1 MTHAP
6 AQSERGR
13 HQSVRR
19 RADRA
24 SAWSIATL
32 IICLV
37 LLGPFVALIIKATG
51 DSEGLWPHL
60 MATVFPR
67 YAANTVLLMIGV
79 GALTLFFGI
88 SSAWAVSRYRFP
100 GVRLLSW
107 ALLLP
112 ATVPAYVIAYTYT
125 DLLEF
130 AGPVQSAFRAVFGW
144 TTVREYWFPEIR
156 SMGGA
161 VLVMGSVLYPYVY
174 VMARA
179 AFRMTPAS
187 FYEVAMN
194 HDRNL
199 LISVGLPL
207 ARPAIVAGVALVLME
222 VISDFG
228 TVEFFAVETLTLGSF
243 NIWLGMNNL
252 TAAAQI
258 ACVAFIFILTLLV
271 IERAARR
278 RQRFTDTGVRHSG
291 LASVEA
297 NGPKATLCLFVC
309 LLPIVLGFVIP
320 VGVLLVFV
328 LRGLAITDYG
338 ALAINALHSVT
349 LAVGVAFIVITLA
362 MLTVLVTTYQRHPML
377 RVMAGLSAMGYAFP
391 GTVLA
396 IGVVAFAGGVDTV
409 AQYVTELLGLDFEGF
424 LIGSTALLMLGLVV
438 RFQAIGYGSMLS
450 GVKRLSPNL
459 MSASFSLGQSFST
472 SAVTIATPLLMRPI
486 LAAGLLVFVDVMKEL
501 PMSLLLRPFDYE
513 TLATYVYQYAK
524 DELLEQSAL
533 AALAIV
539 AAGLGPVLLLNN
551 YERQSVH
558 S

>member
-1 MTHAP
+1 M
-6 AQSERGR
+6 
-13 HQSVRR
+13 
-19 RADRA
+19 
-24 SAWSIATL
+24 TL

-79 GALTLFFGI
+79 GSLTLFFGI

-228 TVEFFAVETLTLGSF
+228 TVEFFAVETLTLGIF

-328 LRGLAITDYG
+328 LRGLAITDYA

-349 LAVGVAFIVITLA
+349 LAVGAAFIVITLA

-539 AAGLGPVLLLNN
+539 AAGLGPVILLNN
-551 YERQSVH
+551 YERQSVP